1 MSRVLMMF
9 LAAALLFDF
18 QALAKDTKRG
28 TLRDRDAAASGTN
41 EAEGEALGRASELLL
56 PPYQLNALTK
66 DLPAS
71 DLRFTD
77 ERTLTVLGKAALWQW
92 QINAKAL
99 QRLTLWRDQ
108 KDISQTPLRYLGGDG
123 VNLFAAADTT
133 LFQIRWQQNQV
144 FLYPLASGTK
154 VRGFAGHDDDFWLLH
169 STGLMQFDRYGKTLI
184 PQTKLP
190 YFTDAAWLAFD
201 PAQRLLWAIR
211 GSALLLTDLKQKK
224 PQTHVVFTAQ
234 HPLRGLALLEDA
246 GGDIMTHTD
255 HAVLRFDPTGS
266 LRQSFPVEGTR
277 RLLAMAFNASSHA
290 YLFSD
295 QLLEV
300 FDVQRRRGRRYRLP
314 FADGEEITAMQLSHQ
329 HIAFL
334 EGGRPRL
341 FRLDTDERKR

>member
-1 MSRVLMMF
+1 MIRVFMMF

-18 QALAKDTKRG
+18 RAVANDAKSD
-28 TLRDRDAAASGTN
+28 TLRASDAVESGAKK
-41 EAEGEALGRASELLL
+41 AEGEALGRASELLL
-56 PPYQLNALTK
+56 PPYQLNAMTK

-77 ERTLTVLGKAALWQW
+77 EHTLTVLGKAALWQW
-92 QINAKAL
+92 HINTKAL
-99 QRLTLWRDQ
+99 QRLTLWRDLEER
-108 KDISQTPLRYLGGDG
+108 SQTPLRYLGGDG

-133 LFQIRWQQNQV
+133 LFQIQWQQNKV

-154 VRGFAGHDDDFWLLH
+154 VRGFAGQNDDFWLLH

-184 PQTKLP
+184 PQTKSI
-190 YFTDAAWLAFD
+190 YFSDAAWLAFD
-201 PAQRLLWAIR
+201 PAKRLLWAVR
-211 GSALLLTDLKQKK
+211 GSQLLRTDLKQKK
-224 PQTHVVFTAQ
+224 PQAQVVFTAQ
-234 HPLRGLALLEDA
+234 HTLRGLALPEGA

-266 LRQSFPVEGTR
+266 LRQSYPVEGTHQ
-277 RLLAMAFNASSHA
+277 LLAMTFSASNHA

-300 FDVQRRRGRRYRLP
+300 FDVQRRQGRRYRLP